1 MPLCSIS
8 VSLDKSSPTPLY
20 QQLRCSLRNA
30 IEQDLL
36 SPDEALPA
44 ERDLADEFQVSRI
57 TVRKAIDGLVEE
69 GLIDRRHGAGTFV
82 AARIRKNMSVLSS
95 FSEDMASRG
104 WQARSEW
111 LKRSEGTVS
120 PEESLALGLPPGM
133 AVYRFSRIRY
143 ASELPLAIE
152 HSVIPGTCLPSVDV
166 VDTSLYAALEAAN
179 NRPSNALQM
188 LRAVAFDEEQ
198 ARLLNVAVGDPGLYI
213 ERRGFLKDG
222 RAVEITRSYY
232 RGDAYDFV
240 AELGS

>member
-1 MPLCSIS
+1 MPLGLIS

-20 QQLRCSLRNA
+20 QQLRRSLRDA

-57 TVRKAIDGLVEE
+57 TVRKAIEGLVEE

-104 WQARSEW
+104 WRARSEW
-111 LKRSEGTVS
+111 LNRSEGTVS

-133 AVYRFSRIRY
+133 AVYRFMSNVKTTVRQ
-143 ASELPLAIE
+143 AIKRF
-152 HSVIPGTCLPSVDV
+152 HST
-166 VDTSLYAALEAAN
+166 
-179 NRPSNALQM
+179 
-188 LRAVAFDEEQ
+188 
-198 ARLLNVAVGDPGLYI
+198 
-213 ERRGFLKDG
+213 
-222 RAVEITRSYY
+222 
-232 RGDAYDFV
+232 
-240 AELGS
+240 